1 MSKENVSLV
10 VADSWDDADADP
22 VKELMDKVEKV
33 KLLQRK
39 EEKKEA
45 FFEKVKAEESS
56 GVVSKLQ
63 TEEGLGPSAEEPKRV
78 FLRRPKDGF
87 AASENVIEASP
98 PTSADTEEQPVTNVR
113 SRSHHKLNQKE
124 KQPAPTYEERQAA
137 YQAARNRILGTEYKP
152 DNQEIKEIKF
162 IDRSKSPETLKMTQQ
177 NMVEHYGEELSREL
191 MEQPAE
197 IVPPERQYTP
207 DFTLQQPP
215 PSVSESGGVYNGP
228 PGFQQKQPNF
238 QPTLQQQSLHQQQ
251 YLDNQY
257 MMQMNV
263 QIPIQYHNQTQHQF
277 VPHEASAISTTSQN
291 SNGDGQND
299 QAIYYY
305 QAPTQ
310 QPMNYIP
317 YNLPNMAYPPPNFQP
332 QGQLHHQM
340 NAGQLHQIQQQ
351 QQQCQQIQHQPP
363 QQHQQVINGQ
373 VMNQQNQRNQVNSY
387 PQQNGAGRGQN
398 RQPMMYQMPCN
409 SGPTA
414 KPPPLM
420 NQMQNRCMT
429 NNGQNYQNR
438 NMQQQGQQRSYS
450 SQPQN
455 GQFYQNGNSN
465 QNNPNNGRKQQH
477 QPQQQQNKSGKF
489 GQNRNDMQKNNYQP
503 NLQQPP
509 MSQNP
514 IPFGC
519 PPRNVNAIREQHANN
534 GSPNTGAG
542 ILGPHPMMSAS
553 QWPALQQNRP
563 Q

>member
-1 MSKENVSLV
+1 MSKENV

-207 DFTLQQPP
+207 DFT
-215 PSVSESGGVYNGP
+215 
-228 PGFQQKQPNF
+228 
-238 QPTLQQQSLHQQQ
+238 
-251 YLDNQY
+251 
-257 MMQMNV
+257 
-263 QIPIQYHNQTQHQF
+263 
-277 VPHEASAISTTSQN
+277 
-291 SNGDGQND
+291 
-299 QAIYYY
+299 
-305 QAPTQ
+305 
-310 QPMNYIP
+310 NYIP

-455 GQFYQNGNSN
+455 GQFHQNGNSN